1 MKLTIKLLSIFWITL
16 VLMGCGLKGPL
27 YHPVET
33 ASIVQFKT
41 ATTASIQSDS
51 LIRKI

>member
-27 YHPVET
+27 YRPVET

-41 ATTASIQSDS
+41 TTTASIQSDS